1 VVASKN
7 PIFIPDCVAEWL
19 WESPLSEVKDGLVRW
34 SMVHGFF
41 LQMGGLLL
49 YKNGQPFQV
58 LDYKRLKKR
67 IDAGDIDIPL
77 VTKAEITDRS
87 KGNVIVKGLV
97 SLQTLGFVV
106 QSTARLAQGLPLT
119 ELEVVTLAFAML
131 NCITYGLWWDKP
143 QNVCVPIRIDLKQ
156 KKEQKDDRQL
166 KGQQGRQETKPAE
179 NEESST
185 DDSDDDQPS
194 NPRSSL
200 YRISLANPQGSTM
213 MSMSEETLIGGDSP
227 RQNVIQKGS
236 IESIE
241 SILDPSNR
249 QRSANCQESRK
260 VEEYNE
266 EWKGW
271 VWFIAVQMP
280 YRCGQILC
288 RPFSKMGG
296 GAVLLKGKH
305 RVPMFYAECKASDGV
320 LALSAGIATIFGL
333 IHFLAWSA
341 AFPSQTEKVLWR
353 ITTVII
359 SIEPAW
365 FTIANLSWEPEIFKR
380 WPWVETVVIGIAM
393 VGLPLYI
400 FARLALLVL
409 AFLSFRDLPHAAH
422 QTIEWTGLIPHL

>member
-1 VVASKN
+1 MALG
-7 PIFIPDCVAEWL
+7 ITII
-19 WESPLSEVKDGLVRW
+19 GGQGRTGTLVHG
-34 SMVHGFF
+34 HGFF

-97 SLQTLGFVV
+97 FLQTLGFVV
-106 QSTARLAQGLPLT
+106 QSTARLAKGLPLT

-166 KGQQGRQETKPAE
+166 KVQQGRQETKPTE

-185 DDSDDDQPS
+185 DGSDDDQPS
-194 NPRSSL
+194 NPRSVL
-200 YRISLANPQGSTM
+200 YRISLANPRGETM
-213 MSMSEETLIGGDSP
+213 MSMSEETLIGDSP
-227 RQNVIQKGS
+227 RQNAIQKGS

-241 SILDPSNR
+241 SILDPVESSEIR
-249 QRSANCQESRK
+249 QLPRIQEGRGVQRG
-260 VEEYNE
+260 VE
-266 EWKGW
+266 GW

-305 RVPMFYAECKASDGV
+305 RVPCSTQ
-320 LALSAGIATIFGL
+320 SA
-333 IHFLAWSA
+333 
-341 AFPSQTEKVLWR
+341 R
-353 ITTVII
+353 
-359 SIEPAW
+359 PA
-365 FTIANLSWEPEIFKR
+365 
-380 WPWVETVVIGIAM
+380 M
-393 VGLPLYI
+393 
-400 FARLALLVL
+400 
-409 AFLSFRDLPHAAH
+409 AFLLYPPVLP
-422 QTIEWTGLIPHL
+422 PVSV